1 MPPIPS
7 ETTVEVTGA
16 TGGRPGPIASGL
28 VSCLMVTRDRYS
40 FARLAIEAFRRQT
53 HAERELVV
61 VQDGTDTRL
70 VEEIKQADDPT
81 IRAFRAPAVGLSLGA
96 LRNLAVAAARG
107 PFVCQW
113 DDDDLYDPDRIAAQM
128 AALQAAKADACFLGR
143 WLMWMP
149 SSRRLGIPSSHLLEG
164 SMLAVKAAL
173 APYPDLTHS
182 EDTTVAY
189 QLRRRSRVAL
199 MNMPRLYVYA
209 FHGQN
214 TWAADHFEQEWRGC
228 RARYTGAR
236 YIAAL
241 EELARRLPIAAYED
255 LLVRSGEVAEEPI
268 GGSQA
273 PRAAKPS
280 LRTSASLP
288 VGFNIYGDMKAPTG
302 AGTAARGT
310 VAALAAVRLP
320 HAVVDLDQLGVKLA
334 SRTNE
339 PPPEAPHLINLF
351 HTTPDRVQRLVTEPR
366 PLTQM
371 TATQGGY
378 NIAYFSWESVSTF
391 PQAWGEAFR
400 HFDEIW
406 APSRFVA
413 DCLRPRTSLPIV
425 EIPHVLQRHPVLLSR
440 SDLALPKDR
449 FVFLFIF
456 DESSNFT
463 RKNPLGAIAAFKRAF
478 SAGDSRAALV
488 IRARTLSAQNRAR
501 LTAAAAGFPILIFV
515 EENRRIGL
523 SSLLAHAGAFLSLHH
538 AEGFGLALAE
548 AMQLQLPVIATAY
561 SGNLDFMTS
570 ENSYLVPY
578 RMVRLE
584 EEDGIYP
591 AGTEWADPDLD
602 AAAGIMR
609 DIVADPTSARRRA
622 ERAAADVAAWFS
634 PIAVAGR
641 IVERLTVLSE
651 SGRLDRVEKQRNAT

>member
-1 MPPIPS
+1 
-7 ETTVEVTGA
+7 
-16 TGGRPGPIASGL
+16 
-28 VSCLMVTRDRYS
+28 MVTRDRYP

-61 VQDGTDTRL
+61 VQDGADTRL
-70 VEEIKQADDPT
+70 VEEIEQAGDAT

-96 LRNLAVAAARG
+96 LRNFAVAAARG

-113 DDDDLYDPDRIAAQM
+113 DDDDLYDPDRITAQM

-149 SSRRLGIPSSHLLEG
+149 SSRRLGIPSSRLLEG

-189 QLRRRSRVAL
+189 QMRRSSRIAL
-199 MNMPRLYVYA
+199 INMPRLYVYA

-214 TWAADHFEQEWRGC
+214 TWAADHFEQQWQSC
-228 RARYTGAR
+228 DTRYTGAR
-236 YIAAL
+236 YRLAL
-241 EELARRLPIAAYED
+241 EELERRLPIAAYEH
-255 LLVRSGEVAEEPI
+255 LLMRSGEVTAEPI

-273 PRAAKPS
+273 PRVAKPS
-280 LRTSASLP
+280 LRPSASLR
-288 VGFNIYGDMKAPTG
+288 VGFNIYGDMAAPTG

-310 VAALAAVRLP
+310 VAALAAARLP
-320 HAVVDLDQLGVKLA
+320 YAVVDLDQLGVKPA
-334 SRTNE
+334 SGTNE
-339 PPPEAPHLINLF
+339 PPPERPHLINVF
-351 HTTPDRVQRLVTEPR
+351 HTTPDRVERLVTGLQ

-371 TATQGGY
+371 MATQRRY

-391 PQAWGEAFR
+391 PQAWGEAFQ

-406 APSRFVA
+406 VPSRFVA
-413 DCLRPRTSLPIV
+413 DSLRPRTSLPIV

-456 DESSNFT
+456 DELSNFT
-463 RKNPLGAIAAFKRAF
+463 RKNPLGAIGAFKRAF
-478 SAGDSRAALV
+478 SAGDNRAALV

-501 LTAAAAGFPILIFV
+501 LTAAAAGFPIRIFV

-523 SSLLAHAGAFLSLHH
+523 SSLLAHAGAFLSLHR

-548 AMQLQLPVIATAY
+548 AMQLKLPVVATAY
-561 SGNLDFMTS
+561 SGNLDFMTL

-578 RMVRLE
+578 HMVRLE
-584 EEDGIYP
+584 DEDGIYP

-602 AAAGIMR
+602 AAAGVMR
-609 DIVADPTSARRRA
+609 DIVADPSSARRRA
-622 ERAAADVAAWFS
+622 ERAAADVEAWFS
-634 PIAVAGR
+634 PLAVAER
-641 IVERLTVLSE
+641 IVERLAVLSE
-651 SGRLDRVEKQRNAT
+651 SGRLDRVKMRGNAI